1 MPETTQEY
9 VQRILS
15 YTEGKDPL
23 RVMRETPKKLAALI
37 KRLDK
42 KRLGKHPAPGKWSVA
57 EIVTHLA
64 DTEIVAGWRL
74 RMILSTNGAPIHGF
88 DQDSWA
94 STFNYGKQD
103 ARRSL
108 ETFRVLREYNLTML
122 KSVPKPL
129 WENYGIHTERG
140 KESAKHILRLFAGHD
155 VNHLSQIEKIIKD
168 GKKKK

>member
-23 RVMRETPKKLAALI
+23 RVMRDTPAKLSALV

-42 KRLGKHPAPGKWSVA
+42 KRLGKRPAPGKWSIA
-57 EIVTHLA
+57 EIITHLA

-74 RMILSTNGAPIHGF
+74 RMILSTNGAPIQGF

-94 STFNYGKQD
+94 STFNYGRQD
-103 ARRSL
+103 TRQAL
-108 ETFRVLREYNLTML
+108 EVFRVLREYNLALL
-122 KSVPKPL
+122 KSVPKPR
-129 WENYGIHTERG
+129 WENHGVHQERG
-140 KESAKHILRLFAGHD
+140 KETARHILRMYAGHD
-155 VNHLSQIEKIIKD
+155 LNHVSQVEEIVKQ
-168 GKKKK
+168 GRKKK